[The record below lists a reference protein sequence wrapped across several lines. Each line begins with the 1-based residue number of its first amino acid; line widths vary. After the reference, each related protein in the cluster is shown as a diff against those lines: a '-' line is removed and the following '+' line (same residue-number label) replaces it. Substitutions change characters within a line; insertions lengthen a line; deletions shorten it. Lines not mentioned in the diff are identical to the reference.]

1 VAERA
6 METATPTGICPSWYV
21 LVTSASGNSVFA
33 TMGPYPDEAGA
44 KSAADGV
51 RAVHYRLGQA
61 RRAVGP
67 VSALRRF
74 G

>member
-6 METATPTGICPSWYV
+6 METATPTDICPSWYV

-44 KSAADGV
+44 KSAAIGA

-61 RRAVGP
+61 RRVGGP